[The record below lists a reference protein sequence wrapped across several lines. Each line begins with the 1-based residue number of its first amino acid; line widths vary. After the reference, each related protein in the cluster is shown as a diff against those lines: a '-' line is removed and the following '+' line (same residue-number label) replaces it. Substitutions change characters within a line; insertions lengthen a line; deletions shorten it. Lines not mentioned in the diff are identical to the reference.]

1 MPRGAG
7 KRVQAHRRANSGD
20 FMRVVPRYSLRIPSR
35 LDWNSF
41 KSRMEGR
48 QLIGFGLFML
58 ALLLA
63 FQALPVFAQTPLAG
77 ASQIASGGNQSCAL
91 IGGGVKCWGAN
102 TYGQLGDNSTLTAL
116 AAVPANG
123 ARAAISAM
131 AVGNQHTCVLTTQ
144 GGVKCWGLNGYGQL
158 GNNSDDIYNLNA
170 VNVSGLTSGVT
181 AIASGG
187 DHTCALTAGG
197 GVKCWGHNSSDLP
210 SVIAQ
215 VWKTPVDIAGL
226 ASGVAQ
232 ITAGNRHA
240 CALTVGGGVKCWGEN
255 DWGQLGN
262 STFAQQL
269 IPVDVVGLTSGVTRI
284 AAGERHTC
292 AVLAGGALK
301 CWGANTFGQLGN
313 NTINSSHT
321 AVDVSGLGSGVTQVA
336 AGEFHTC
343 ALTVSDGV
351 KCWGGFNGTAIPN
364 HLTPVGVTGLATG
377 VTALAAGLDHD
388 CALMTGGEVKCWG
401 RNTTGQLGDNS
412 TSNLLTPRSV
422 VQLTGGVTAITTG
435 TYFSCALTGAGGV
448 KCWGQ
453 NEYGQMGDGTTEQRP
468 TAVGVGNL
476 TSGMKAVVAGAY
488 HACGITALDGVKCW
502 GNNGSGELG
511 NNGQGSRQLSP
522 VDVSGLDGTVQAI
535 AAGYAHTCALSFAG
549 GVTCWGSNAHGA
561 LGDGTFTDR
570 YVPVDVPGLQ
580 SGVTAIAIG
589 SQQTCALTIGGGV
602 KCWGGNFFGQLGDN
616 TTIDHATP
624 VDVVGLSSGV
634 AAISA
639 GGTHTCALTNAGG
652 VKCWGVN
659 SLGQLGDNTTTDHFI
674 AGDVFG
680 LSSGVLAISAGY
692 NFVCART
699 VNGATKCW
707 GYNDF
712 GQLGDNSTS
721 TRTTPTDVNGLGAG
735 VLAFSAGGVHACALT
750 SADGVKCWGRYLEG
764 QLGDGTTAYQA
775 RVFPADAF
783 QLVPPDAP
791 TIGSALAGNQQAT
804 VTFTAPE
811 INGGSPITG
820 YTVSS
825 SPAGGI
831 DSNAGSLQLSHVM
844 TGLVNGVS
852 YTFTVAAANK
862 IGSSSASAASNAV
875 TPFTLPS
882 APLTPIA
889 TPGNVQATVSFS
901 VPISN
906 GGAAISGYTVSSIPA
921 GGVDSNAGSTGLSH
935 LVTGLTN
942 GLAYKFTV
950 AATNTAGTG
959 PLSAASNSVVPRT
972 VPGAPLIG
980 TATAGNLQAS
990 VVFAAPASNGGSAI
1004 TGYTV
1009 SSSPGGG
1016 IDSNAGS
1023 TGLNHVVTGLIAG
1036 VPYTFSVTA
1045 SNAAGTGAPSGMS
1058 NSVIP
1063 TSAPQCSLQASVT
1076 VIFAARPLTLTASC
1090 TPAATSYVW
1099 TNSGFGA
1106 QVSGGVVSPLVTTT
1120 YSVKGINAV
1129 GTGNTSAVTVVVKP
1143 PLSLERLLPIL
1154 DLLLL

>member
-1 MPRGAG
+1 MLA
-7 KRVQAHRRANSGD
+7 
-20 FMRVVPRYSLRIPSR
+20 VPRYSLHIFPGIGWIAFRPR
-35 LDWNSF
+35 V
-41 KSRMEGR
+41 KSGKAGPVANGR
-48 QLIGFGLFML
+48 KLIEYGLLLL

-63 FQALPVFAQTPLAG
+63 LLALPALAQTPMAG
-77 ASQIASGGNQSCAL
+77 ASQISASGNQSCAL

-488 HACGITALDGVKCW
+488 HACAITALDGVKCW

-511 NNGQGSRQLSP
+511 NNWQGSRQLSP
-522 VDVSGLDGTVQAI
+522 VDVIGLNGTVKAI
-535 AAGYAHTCALSFAG
+535 AAGYAHTCVLTFAG
-549 GVTCWGSNAHGA
+549 GVKCWGWNAHGA
-561 LGDGTFTDR
+561 VGDGTFIDR
-570 YVPVDVPGLQ
+570 YLPVDVPGLE
-580 SGVTAIAIG
+580 SGVTALSIG
-589 SQQTCALTIGGGV
+589 SGQTCALITGGV
-602 KCWGGNFFGQLGDN
+602 KCWGLNGFGQVGD
-616 TTIDHATP
+616 TTTTDRATP
-624 VDVVGLSSGV
+624 VDVIGLSSGV
-634 AAISA
+634 SAISA

-680 LSSGVLAISAGY
+680 LSSGVLAINAGY

-699 VNGATKCW
+699 ANGVVKCW
-707 GYNDF
+707 GYNSF

-721 TRTTPTDVNGLGAG
+721 TRITPTEVKGLGTG
-735 VLAFSAGGVHACALT
+735 VLALSAGGEHVCALT
-750 SADGVKCWGRYLEG
+750 SIDGIKCWGRYLEG
-764 QLGDGTTAYQA
+764 QLGDGTTAFQA
-775 RVFPADAF
+775 RVFPAAVL
-783 QLVPPDAP
+783 QVVPPDAP
-791 TIGSALAGNQQAT
+791 AIGSALAGNQQAT

-820 YTVSS
+820 YTVTS

-844 TGLVNGVS
+844 TGLTNGVN

-862 IGSSSASAASNAV
+862 IGSGIASAASNAV
-875 TPFTLPS
+875 TPFTLPG
-882 APLTPIA
+882 APLAPTA
-889 TPGNVQATVSFS
+889 TPANAQATVSFS
-901 VPISN
+901 APLSN

-921 GGVDSNAGSTGLSH
+921 GGVDSNAGGTGLSH

-942 GLAYKFTV
+942 GVAYKFTV
-950 AATNTAGTG
+950 AATNIAGTG
-959 PLSAASNSVVPRT
+959 PISAASNSVVPRT

-1009 SSSPGGG
+1009 TSTPGGG

-1023 TGLNHVVTGLIAG
+1023 TGLSHVVTGLIAG
-1036 VPYTFSVTA
+1036 VPYTFTVTA
-1045 SNAAGTGAPSGMS
+1045 SNAAGTGAPSGIS
-1058 NSVIP
+1058 NTVVP
-1063 TSAPQCSLQASVT
+1063 TSAPQCSLQASST
-1076 VIFAARPLTLTASC
+1076 IIFAGRPLTLTASC

-1099 TNSGFGA
+1099 TNSGFGS
-1106 QVSGGVVSPLVTTT
+1106 QVSGGSVSPLVTTT

-1129 GTGNTSAVTVVVKP
+1129 GIGNTSSVTVVVKP
-1143 PLSLERLLPIL
+1143 PLSLELFLPTL